1 MEEVSQLEQIFPT
14 WDKPSLLAL
23 LQANGMNLDRTV
35 EAIFII
41 ESAKENGDDILIDEQ
56 PSPPNNAPLPGNNNN
71 ARSYAD
77 SAQPEIIEQEFYRG
91 LRIKLPDDF
100 LRPPSYQQRNLEDRD
115 AQLALMLQNEMFSE
129 QLAQPF
135 DAARYNGHPGR
146 APRPRGNSNPED
158 EGIPDLGIMK
168 TLTSMGKLASNFATS
183 LSSGT
188 ASKPQG
194 NGAQNGRG
202 PPRSNV
208 QMNDFAVESSTETN
222 PLVAGRDDDDEVIS
236 FDDTNR
242 RSRHVLDGEQV
253 RRGSRTEYKK
263 DT

>member
-1 MEEVSQLEQIFPT
+1 MFI
-14 WDKPSLLAL
+14 
-23 LQANGMNLDRTV
+23 LQ
-35 EAIFII
+35 
-41 ESAKENGDDILIDEQ
+41 
-56 PSPPNNAPLPGNNNN
+56 
-71 ARSYAD
+71 
-77 SAQPEIIEQEFYRG
+77 
-91 LRIKLPDDF
+91 
-100 LRPPSYQQRNLEDRD
+100 PPSYQQRNLEDRD
-115 AQLALMLQNEMFSE
+115 AQLALMLQVCWLCPFQDSSLLLWVLQNEMFSE

-222 PLVAGRDDDDEVIS
+222 PLVAGRDVRFLLLLLFKLPLIETVYFFNQDDDEVIS